1 MECKKLL
8 TCFADMKDP
17 RIERTK
23 RHLMDDILFISIA
36 AVLSG
41 VESWD
46 EMEEYGKKKQPW
58 LETLLSL
65 PNGIP
70 SHDTFNRFF
79 AALDPDEFE
88 DRFLKW
94 VKTLC
99 ESTDGEI
106 ISIDGKTIRGSRGQG
121 CKTATHIV
129 SAWADKN
136 ELILGQVKVENK
148 SNEITAIPRLLD
160 ALLLK
165 GSIVTIDAM
174 GCQKTIAKQIVKKQA
189 DYVLSVKDNQQEL
202 LEDIRDSY
210 SILPANDYYEYVDYD
225 HGRIETRKCSILTDL
240 SLVFSSNKWPKLN
253 SIVKMER
260 ERYFKATGKSESET
274 QYYISTLS
282 DARLI
287 EKCIRKHWGIE
298 NKVHWILDVA
308 FNEDMSR
315 KRDGNAAQNFSSL
328 NRIAINLLRKSE
340 LKIGVKSRRK
350 ICGWDNDYLLKI
362 LTN

>member
-1 MECKKLL
+1 MDGKKIL
-8 TCFADMKDP
+8 TYFADMKDP
-17 RIERTK
+17 RVERTK

-58 LETLLSL
+58 FETFLSL

-70 SHDTFNRFF
+70 SHDTFNRFY
-79 AALDPDEFE
+79 AALDPNEFE

-94 VKTLC
+94 VKSLC
-99 ESTDGEI
+99 ESTEGEI
-106 ISIDGKTIRGSRGQG
+106 ISIDGKTIRGSREQG

-136 ELILGQVKVENK
+136 ELILGQVKVEDK

-174 GCQKTIAKQIVKKQA
+174 GCQKTIAKQIVRKQA

-202 LEDIRDSY
+202 LEDIKDSFR
-210 SILPANDYYEYVDYD
+210 ILQANDYYEYVDYD

-240 SLVFSSNKWPKLN
+240 SLVFSAAKWPAIR
-253 SIVKMER
+253 SIIKMQR
-260 ERYFKATGKSESET
+260 ERHFKATGKIESET

-282 DARLI
+282 DAKGI
-287 EKCIRKHWGIE
+287 EKSIRKHWGIE
-298 NKVHWILDVA
+298 NKVHWVLDVA

-340 LKIGVKSRRK
+340 LKIGIKSRRK
-350 ICGWDNDYLLKI
+350 ICGWDNDYLMKI
-362 LTN
+362 LKN